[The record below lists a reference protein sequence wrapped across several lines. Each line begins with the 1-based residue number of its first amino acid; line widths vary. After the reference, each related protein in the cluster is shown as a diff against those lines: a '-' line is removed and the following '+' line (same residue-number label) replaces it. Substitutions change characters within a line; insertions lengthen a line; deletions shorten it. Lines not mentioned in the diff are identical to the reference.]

1 LGVVVIDPIFA
12 PGLAVIKQLEMLTK
26 ERMKRMDYFEGL
38 LRTVR

>member
-1 LGVVVIDPIFA
+1 
-12 PGLAVIKQLEMLTK
+12 VIKQLEMLTK